1 MSQKTRN
8 VEIKARVN
16 DVKDIIKKVAGLC
29 NTKAEVIEQTDTFY
43 KTENGRLKL
52 REFKDGTGELI
63 YYERPDV
70 EGPKLSNYSKSMV
83 IDPTSLK
90 TVLQMAL
97 GAIGT
102 VKKTRML
109 SHFNQTRIHVDE
121 VVGLGNFL
129 ELEVVLS
136 DNQKPEDGIQT
147 AQMILEMLG
156 VPASDLLSGSYL
168 DCLKLL

>member
-1 MSQKTRN
+1 MVCCTN
-8 VEIKARVN
+8 
-16 DVKDIIKKVAGLC
+16 
-29 NTKAEVIEQTDTFY
+29 
-43 KTENGRLKL
+43 LK
-52 REFKDGTGELI
+52 FCIQDGTGELI

-83 IDPTSLK
+83 IDLTSLK

-129 ELEVVLS
+129 ELEVSLLAMVL
-136 DNQKPEDGIQT
+136 
-147 AQMILEMLG
+147 LWC
-156 VPASDLLSGSYL
+156 YR
-168 DCLKLL
+168 